1 MAAMTS
7 SVVSQKIGAG
17 ARASRSM
24 WKMLPDIF
32 GGNMPKRARK
42 MYQVKILPQIKACW
56 IHVKRLMVK
65 AICAFT
71 AQTMQVNI
79 AVPIAFMSAVW
90 PLEQKDW
97 TWKMPRLRAK
107 MTMDA

>member
-42 MYQVKILPQIKACW
+42 TYQVKIIPQIKACW
-56 IHVKRLMVK
+56 IQVKWLMVK
-65 AICAFT
+65 AICTFT
-71 AQTMQVNI
+71 ARMMQVNI

-107 MTMDA
+107 MTMEA